1 MIRNVILA
9 CSAIAALLAAAAVGA
24 EPAQPEEYND
34 IVRQDNNNPAT
45 NVKVIADSWD
55 GVQVKLPGGGATA
68 NTSLFTSDT
77 VEGVDYASKP
87 AEYEKAMELLR
98 AGKFV
103 DAIKAFDEGMRR
115 LRAGDAPQRQYFI
128 LGKIE
133 CFAALRKP
141 DDVRKLVDE
150 MLSAGR
156 DNPPRLIFEAYLK
169 LGASYFQAR
178 DFAKAEDAYKRA
190 VTLFDSLE
198 AKARS
203 SGKGGLEKFVNRY
216 ALEAKLNRIRCM
228 EELKQL
234 DGPEATG
241 ADMAYQ
247 VFPARAAGHADLVAR
262 AEVGRGRCMIL
273 RKDYAGALRYLE
285 GLTKKVPEAALPLVF
300 CAMGDAYLARASSEN
315 SDELDYY
322 QARWYY
328 LKVVVQYPTDRAALA
343 RAYYGAGLC
352 YEGLGRESDA
362 LARKVRMFE
371 TVTKE
376 FPDSPEYLLASEKL
390 GAKSN

>member
-1 MIRNVILA
+1 MIRNLILG
-9 CSAIAALLAAAAVGA
+9 CSAIAALLSAPAVGA

-45 NVKVIADSWD
+45 NVKVIADSWE

-87 AEYEKAMELLR
+87 AEYEKAMELMR

-103 DAIKAFDEGMRR
+103 DAIKAFDDG
-115 LRAGDAPQRQYFI
+115 LKKLKGDDAPQRQYFI

-133 CFAALRKP
+133 CLVTLRKP

-150 MLSAGR
+150 MLAAGK
-156 DNPPRLIFEAYLK
+156 DNPPRLIFDAYLK
-169 LGASYFQAR
+169 LGASYFQSR
-178 DFAKAEDAYKRA
+178 DFTKAHDAYKRA
-190 VTLFDSLE
+190 ATLFESLE

-216 ALEAKLNRIRCM
+216 VLEAKLNRIRCM
-228 EELKQL
+228 EELRQL

-247 VFPARAAGHADLVAR
+247 VFPARAAGHPDLVAQ

-273 RKDYAGALRYLE
+273 RKDYAGALKYLE
-285 GLTKKVPEAALPLVF
+285 GLTKKVPEAALPLVL

-315 SDELDYY
+315 PDELDYY

-343 RAYYGAGLC
+343 HAYYGAGLC
-352 YEGLGRESDA
+352 YEGLARESDA
-362 LARKVRMFE
+362 LARKIRMFE
-371 TVTKE
+371 TVTRE
-376 FPDSPEYLLASEKL
+376 FSDSPEYLLASEKL